1 MAKHPYPVLIEL
13 SKAVLR
19 KEIGQ
24 FVGSDMEKILRILL
38 ENTEREALENLKN
51 SNEPVFVHRA
61 QGGIAVLASFL
72 TFMDDLVEIEAGRE
86 SLLSLEPSGIKI
98 SDKEELDGTPDI
110 PR

>member
-13 SKAVLR
+13 SKAELR

-24 FVGSDMEKILRILL
+24 FIDGPMERIFRALM
-38 ENTEREALENLKN
+38 ENTEKEALEDLKN

-61 QGGIAVLASFL
+61 QGALAILSSFL
-72 TFMDDLVEIEAGRE
+72 TFIDDLGDVKAGRD

-98 SDKEELDGTPDI
+98 SDKEDSDGEL
-110 PR
+110 